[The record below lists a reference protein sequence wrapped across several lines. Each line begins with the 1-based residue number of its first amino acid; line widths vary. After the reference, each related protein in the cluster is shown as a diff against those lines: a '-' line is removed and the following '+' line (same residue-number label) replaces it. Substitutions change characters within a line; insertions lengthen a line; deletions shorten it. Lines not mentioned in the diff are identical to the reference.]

1 MKKMRS
7 SWAWMELIFGPMK
20 SPCVDTGRRSFGF
33 GSENGCLIPFL
44 LENSES
50 YMGKARSYSKFKKN
64 GLPWKTPRTETRQPV
79 VMLTSS
85 QWGEKI

>member
-20 SPCVDTGRRSFGF
+20 SPCVDTGCRSFGF
-33 GSENGCLIPFL
+33 GSENGSLIPFL

-50 YMGKARSYSKFKKN
+50 YMGKA
-64 GLPWKTPRTETRQPV
+64 
-79 VMLTSS
+79 
-85 QWGEKI
+85 